1 MDGRGGHAQKRNRK
15 SSGQD
20 CEHPHQAPD
29 PFFHSPL
36 WIKLLDLW
44 SWGVISATSLLHI
57 PKRSSFM
64 SMLSC

>member
-1 MDGRGGHAQKRNRK
+1 
-15 SSGQD
+15 
-20 CEHPHQAPD
+20 
-29 PFFHSPL
+29 
-36 WIKLLDLW
+36 LLDLW

>member
-1 MDGRGGHAQKRNRK
+1 MAEVAMHKKGTGNLLAKI
-15 SSGQD
+15 
-20 CEHPHQAPD
+20 EHPHQAPD

-57 PKRSSFM
+57 PKRS
-64 SMLSC
+64 